1 MIHSFLCPLSP
12 PSRLHSRSEEDDQ
25 TITKR
30 ETIVVSLLF
39 TMHIYVSI
47 SFLFDGVHCCIVC
60 CRAQCTFLRF
70 FSITLMY
77 THTYTDAYI
86 YMEYVFGEN
95 ISQRSFLRIHSLA
108 LAFVFVECAG
118 VFHINLFYYFDII
131 VMDTSWAQVNK
142 TSGCWIWS
150 EDSVTQLNTK

>member
-39 TMHIYVSI
+39 TIHIYVSI
-47 SFLFDGVHCCIVC
+47 SSLFDGVHCCIVC

-77 THTYTDAYI
+77 THTHTHTRMHTYIWNMFSGKIFLNDPFYISIRWLLLLFLSNALKFFTSICFIISTSSSWTHLELKSIKQVDAGY
-86 YMEYVFGEN
+86 GA
-95 ISQRSFLRIHSLA
+95 RI
-108 LAFVFVECAG
+108 V
-118 VFHINLFYYFDII
+118 
-131 VMDTSWAQVNK
+131 
-142 TSGCWIWS
+142 
-150 EDSVTQLNTK
+150 